1 MIYPTAE
8 DLKVF
13 WAWEVYTPEIMRDY
27 VAMGVITK
35 EEFEEITGLAFDKPS
50 VSVDLGTAA
59 S

>member
-50 VSVDLGTAA
+50 VSVDLGTVA

>member
-27 VAMGVITK
+27 VAMEVITK
-35 EEFEEITGLAFDKPS
+35 EEFEEIAGLKFDKPA
-50 VSVDLGTAA
+50 VSVDLGTTA

>member
-50 VSVDLGTAA
+50 VSVDLGTTA